1 MKILVADDDPL
12 YCRLLETVLTRWG
25 YQVIIVHDGESFLR
39 VLQEQDPPR
48 LAILNWLMPGMDGI
62 EVCREVR
69 KRKQEPYTYILLLTA
84 RSQRRDIV
92 AGLKAEVDDYLIKP
106 FDFGELRERLQAGS
120 RILNLQTE
128 LVNEREELRRQATHD
143 ALTGLLNRFGV
154 LEILEKEVD
163 RAIREGNAFGLAIS
177 DIDNF
182 KQVNDTYG
190 HAIGDAVLCETGN
203 RMRAS
208 VRSYDAVGRYGGDEF
223 LIVMPG
229 LDEPAAL
236 LAAERLRACI
246 GNDPF
251 KVVGAH
257 IRITM
262 SLGVAT
268 SAPGWRGAMDSVI
281 QAADHALYRAKAS
294 GRNRVEI
301 ASAPDSAEM
310 TAPEPDHA
318 VLP

>member
-1 MKILVADDDPL
+1 
-12 YCRLLETVLTRWG
+12 
-25 YQVIIVHDGESFLR
+25 
-39 VLQEQDPPR
+39 
-48 LAILNWLMPGMDGI
+48 
-62 EVCREVR
+62 
-69 KRKQEPYTYILLLTA
+69 
-84 RSQRRDIV
+84 
-92 AGLKAEVDDYLIKP
+92 VDDYLIKP

-120 RILNLQTE
+120 RILNLQME

-154 LEILEKEVD
+154 LEILEKEVV
-163 RAIREGNAFGLAIS
+163 RAIREGNSFGMAIS

-208 VRSYDAVGRYGGDEF
+208 VRSYDAVGRYGGEEF

-251 KVVGAH
+251 KVAGAH

-268 SAPGWRGAMDSVI
+268 RAPGWRGTMDSVI
-281 QAADHALYRAKAS
+281 QAADHALYRAKAA

-310 TAPEPDHA
+310 TAPEPGNA